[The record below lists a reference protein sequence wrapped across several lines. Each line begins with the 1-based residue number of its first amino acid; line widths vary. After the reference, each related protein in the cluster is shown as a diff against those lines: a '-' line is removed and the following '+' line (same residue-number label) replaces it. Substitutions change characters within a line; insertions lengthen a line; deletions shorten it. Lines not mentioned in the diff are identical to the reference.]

1 MRDLLNIKRLLHVKP
16 GIAAKNTKQFKSLSN
31 KTLAIGLGLPLLS
44 LFIYFY
50 AIGRNR
56 YFVQSDVVVRKAAEA
71 SPTSL
76 SLGSILSGGNQ
87 QSIEDAR
94 FLRTYLE
101 SPQVLEDLEKTFDFR
116 TAYAKQLPDL
126 YPGVTRHSTREQ
138 LYDAFR
144 RQIRVSLDETS
155 GQITIQT
162 LAFDPDIALKFNS
175 FLVKQAE
182 FFVNKLNQDVYKQ
195 QIGFAKQQVEL
206 NYKRVQEA
214 SKNLKDFQSK
224 NKILSATLEGSGNLT
239 YINALE
245 AELASKRVKLATLRR
260 QFRDPRAPEIESVN
274 AEVQELQ
281 TQIKNERAMLVSPD
295 GKDLT
300 EKAARQTELEA
311 NLAFASD
318 LYKASITSAEK
329 TRVDSLQQQRFMAV
343 LSKPLKPE
351 EPWQYWRHKGFFTA
365 LAIVFVGFSLTR
377 FLLGMADSH
386 RN

>member
-1 MRDLLNIKRLLHVKP
+1 MRDLLQVKRLMRAKP
-16 GIAAKNTKQFKSLSN
+16 DIALKNPKKIKSLS
-31 KTLAIGLGLPLLS
+31 KKAIAIGLGFPLLL
-44 LFIYFY
+44 LFLYFY
-50 AIGRNR
+50 VIGRDR

-71 SPTSL
+71 TASSL

-101 SPQVLEDLEKTFDFR
+101 SPQVLEDLEKTFSFR
-116 TAYAKQLPDL
+116 TAYAKRFPDF

-162 LAFDPDIALKFNS
+162 LAFDPGTALRFNR
-175 FLVKQAE
+175 FLVDQAE

-206 NYKRVQEA
+206 NYKRVQDA
-214 SKNLKDFQSK
+214 SKKLKDFQAK

-281 TQIKNERAMLVSPD
+281 AQIKEERAMLVSPE

-300 EKAARQTELEA
+300 EKVALQTELEG

-365 LAIVFVGFSLTR
+365 LAVVFVGFSLTR